1 MSKAKILNETGSLHN
16 TCSRLYKRCITLRPH
31 THTQLSSSFTNEW
44 RTWPPRTLF
53 TGRTLASVTW
63 HHHAGGHQEKHTG
76 WWVCHNS
83 LSQCKML
90 LCQLF
95 NCFSFFWE
103 LCVSTNTLLT
113 PPPPH
118 THITHQDHT
127 VHTLPAW
134 DVPGSTGEFNE
145 LSNTNQWP
153 HRTGH
158 CQCLTFGWGLSCCR
172 SNGSLS
178 QVRQIYT
185 YMYVLFIGLGVLLL
199 GSLMCT
205 VGPLLMTMYHWK
217 MRNAGIQ
224 VPNEQF
230 VCKKATISTNAKLAK
245 QPTLFPGTVYIYYF
259 YDNKMLKTK

>member
-127 VHTLPAW
+127 VHTLPAR
-134 DVPGSTGEFNE
+134 DVPGSTGESNE
-145 LSNTNQWP
+145 LLISDLTGLDIANASLLDEASAAAEAMALC
-153 HRTGH
+153 HRSG
-158 CQCLTFGWGLSCCR
+158 R
-172 SNGSLS
+172 Y
-178 QVRQIYT
+178 IP
-185 YMYVLFIGLGVLLL
+185 MYP
-199 GSLMCT
+199 S
-205 VGPLLMTMYHWK
+205 
-217 MRNAGIQ
+217 
-224 VPNEQF
+224 
-230 VCKKATISTNAKLAK
+230 
-245 QPTLFPGTVYIYYF
+245 
-259 YDNKMLKTK
+259 